1 MQKLFDTKLQKI
13 IWIVYIFAVW
23 KIVSIAPASQLGY
36 YHPVVI
42 ANVAFKIS
50 LITIT
55 TIVIA
60 LVCKPK
66 AK

>member
-13 IWIVYIFAVW
+13 IWILYIIAVW
-23 KIVSIAPASQLGY
+23 KIFSLAPASQLGY

-42 ANVAFKIS
+42 ANVVFKI
-50 LITIT
+50 LLVTIT
-55 TIVIA
+55 TLVIT

-66 AK
+66 N